1 MGKKRGFFAELQ
13 RQGQIAQRQQ
23 RQAANQ
29 AYRAQVAAERAA
41 EQAKK
46 QAERGRLA
54 ATKAAVAE
62 QKAAEREA
70 QRLYEEAR
78 QAEVA
83 ALNAELA
90 NTYGEIDSLLSATF
104 AVDDFVDLETFR
116 KVAEHPPFT
125 RTDLLQPAPRPIP
138 LVARPEPQYIEPP
151 APRGLGSLF
160 GGKKK
165 HADLIAKAQAAFA
178 DEHAAWQAEVE
189 QLPAAQAQLDRAH
202 EQAEQDRQ
210 AQLLEAQTAY
220 DTECEQ
226 RERVVQDENR
236 KLDILI
242 QGLAYGVDEAIQEY
256 VSIVLGN
263 SVYPESFPVDHDF
276 SFDSTSKEL
285 ALTVLIP
292 PPQSIPAK
300 KEYKY
305 IRAKDEIVS
314 VDLSMKDQKERYA
327 SAVAQVAIRTLHE
340 IFESDRAGRIAT
352 ITLTVACEAINAAT
366 GHPLRT
372 PLVAVATDRDTFTT
386 FDLANVVPVATL
398 QHLGALVSKNP
409 FDLVPIDTS
418 KGVRGR

>member
-1 MGKKRGFFAELQ
+1 MGKKSGFFAELQ

-23 RQAANQ
+23 RQAASQ
-29 AYRAQVAAERAA
+29 AYRAQIAAARAA
-41 EQAKK
+41 EQAQK
-46 QAERGRLA
+46 QAERGRLSA
-54 ATKAAVAE
+54 AKASVAE

-70 QRLYEEAR
+70 QRLHEEAR
-78 QAEVA
+78 QAETA
-83 ALNAELA
+83 AQNAELA
-90 NTYGEIDSLLSATF
+90 NTYGEIDSLLSATL

-116 KVAEHPPFT
+116 KVAEHPPFA
-125 RTDLLQPAPRPIP
+125 RADLLQPSQRPTT
-138 LVARPEPQYIEPP
+138 LVARPEPQYVEPP

-178 DEHAAWQAEVE
+178 DEHTAWQAEVD
-189 QLPAAQAQLDRAH
+189 QLPAAQARLQKAH

-210 AQLLEAQTAY
+210 AKLLEAQAAY

-226 RERVVQDENR
+226 RERTVQEENR
-236 KLDILI
+236 KLDTLI
-242 QGLAYGVDEAIQEY
+242 QGLAYGVEEAIQEY

-263 SVYPESFPVDHDF
+263 SAYPESFSVDHDF
-276 SFDSTSKEL
+276 TFDSSLKEL

-292 PPQSIPAK
+292 APQSIPTT

-305 IRAKDEIVS
+305 VRARDEIAAS
-314 VDLSMKDQKERYA
+314 DLPMKDQKERYV
-327 SAVAQVAIRTLHE
+327 SAVAQVALRSLHE

-352 ITLTVACEAINAAT
+352 ITLTVACEAVNAAT

-372 PLVAVATDRDTFTT
+372 PLVAVATDRDTFMT
-386 FDLANVVPVATL
+386 FDLANVVPAATL

-409 FDLVPIDTS
+409 FDLVAIDTS